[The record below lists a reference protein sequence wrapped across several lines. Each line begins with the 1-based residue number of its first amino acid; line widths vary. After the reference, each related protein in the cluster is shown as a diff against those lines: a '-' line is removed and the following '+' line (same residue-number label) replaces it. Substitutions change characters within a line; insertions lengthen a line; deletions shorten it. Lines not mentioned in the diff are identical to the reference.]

1 MYHGQMKCW
10 KNFYKN
16 YTQKLTA
23 ISIATILESITDT
36 DTLYK
41 YPLYRLSTI
50 FAPRMISLKV
60 FLFYLH
66 FFLY

>member
-1 MYHGQMKCW
+1 MADEMLEEFLQELH
-10 KNFYKN
+10 
-16 YTQKLTA
+16 TA
-23 ISIATILESITDT
+23 ISTATILESITDT